1 MTKALALLTMLAIGL
16 TGCANPDAGNVPS
29 SPSGETAQDLPT
41 ALSPEQ
47 VIEASVSAFET
58 LGMTEFVSSGGDNYI
73 LTYEPGE
80 TFVAALYNES
90 FDDVISIDQ
99 PEMFTVYA
107 AHLMSQ
113 TKGVSYVETE
123 CGFEIT
129 APYSPGMSLCI
140 QDGLIISGSALDGS
154 WEGNFNYSTD
164 QDVLAL
170 IGQEQ

>member
-1 MTKALALLTMLAIGL
+1 MIKRIILATLLLAGL
-16 TGCANPDAGNVPS
+16 SGCSQPMNLDQV
-29 SPSGETAQDLPT
+29 SPYLGQEQIQTF
-41 ALSPEQ
+41 SPKE
-47 VIEASVSAFET
+47 VIERSKAQFDSA
-58 LGMTEFVSSGGDNYI
+58 GMTEEVFSGGDNYI
-73 LTYEPGE
+73 LTYEPGQI
-80 TFVAALYNES
+80 FVAALYNES
-90 FDDVISIDQ
+90 FDDVIAIDQ

-129 APYSPGMSLCI
+129 APDSPGMSLCV

-154 WEGNFNYSTD
+154 WDGNFNYSTD